1 MDKVFVVF
9 QGAKYEGQ
17 DMKGIFSTRAAAYAK
32 VAELCEQ
39 IYQEEKILFVKDPED
54 PNRWDAAYGA
64 WISIETHRVD

>member
-17 DMKGIFSTRAAAYAK
+17 DMHGIFATRQAAYAR

-39 IYQEEKILFVKDPED
+39 IYQEEKILFVKSDED
-54 PNRWDAAYGA
+54 PNLWEAAYGA